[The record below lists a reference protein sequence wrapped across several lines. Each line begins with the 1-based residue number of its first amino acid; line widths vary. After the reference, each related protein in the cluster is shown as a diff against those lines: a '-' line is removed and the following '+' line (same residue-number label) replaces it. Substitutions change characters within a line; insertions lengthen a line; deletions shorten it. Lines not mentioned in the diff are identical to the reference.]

1 MPRTSRGCL
10 RCRQRRVRCDE
21 TRPTCRRCIG
31 RNEVCVGY
39 REEADLIFRHQTA
52 QVVAKAT
59 TAQAK
64 QISGPEEPRPSEPE
78 SLSSGSRTLVRSVS
92 LDSLSLDSAITTST
106 IPKLGEQPA
115 HQQLSVGSDESLQVQ
130 DQAVCKFF
138 EKYIMY
144 PGESSKS
151 GFLEHLPCLFA
162 EVNVE
167 GRYALRWAVQAAAL
181 ADGSREY
188 STGAGLAQ
196 QALDCY
202 GKALAAL
209 RQSLSE
215 KGKVPD
221 DYDLMTIVIL
231 DFFEALFLPD
241 ARRGAHVQG
250 IAHVLRLRGTQFNDP
265 RGWSLFRLAHHQMQ
279 KQRLAFRLAP
289 MKESEPLLDRLSADM
304 DYLHLEKDVL
314 QISTVCERARKLVE
328 DLTDTDMSV
337 RQVVDIVHEMQ
348 ALDQAAVSWRQ
359 GAQWAF
365 TTLLKAELTGSRLV
379 AADFP
384 DPVQIHPDIWSAY
397 EWNYH
402 RAARITLHEQLLTCL
417 RRASTAS
424 AHLEQNDA
432 AVVAPLVVES
442 TTIIRSLAD
451 KVLATVP
458 QSLGDLDNSGR
469 VRDSTSS
476 PPKCRAVG
484 AYLLLWP
491 IKVIKAAQSSA
502 SEEQKLAAQS
512 VFERIREYTGA
523 RLYLGDLSN
532 I

>member
-1 MPRTSRGCL
+1 M
-10 RCRQRRVRCDE
+10 
-21 TRPTCRRCIG
+21 
-31 RNEVCVGY
+31 
-39 REEADLIFRHQTA
+39 
-52 QVVAKAT
+52 
-59 TAQAK
+59 
-64 QISGPEEPRPSEPE
+64 
-78 SLSSGSRTLVRSVS
+78 
-92 LDSLSLDSAITTST
+92 ST
-106 IPKLGEQPA
+106 IC
-115 HQQLSVGSDESLQVQ
+115 SLTN
-130 DQAVCKFF
+130 
-138 EKYIMY
+138 M
-144 PGESSKS
+144 
-151 GFLEHLPCLFA
+151 
-162 EVNVE
+162 
-167 GRYALRWAVQAAAL
+167 ALQ
-181 ADGSREY
+181 
-188 STGAGLAQ
+188 
-196 QALDCY
+196 
-202 GKALAAL
+202 
-209 RQSLSE
+209 
-215 KGKVPD
+215 
-221 DYDLMTIVIL
+221 
-231 DFFEALFLPD
+231 ALFLPD

-265 RGWSLFRLAHHQMQ
+265 RGWSLFRLAHHQMVRSVPYTEKLFDFMLKLSQQ

-314 QISTVCERARKLVE
+314 QISTVCERARKLVG

-365 TTLLKAELTGSRLV
+365 TTLPKAELTGSKLV

-502 SEEQKLAAQS
+502 SEEQKLASQS